1 MRLDAELCAEYDFI
15 KQYVLKINQ
24 IVGASNPK
32 TFMDWIS
39 IMQVHTDDLQS
50 HRIKLQ
56 NMVSSTD
63 CECEKLRSLRLQLEI
78 EWLFSHN
85 LTWAFTP
92 EFVDC
97 CKMGLKID
105 PNDTGFNYRNLLFSF

>member
-15 KQYVLKINQ
+15 KKYVFKIKQ
-24 IVGASNPK
+24 IVEASNPK
-32 TFMDWIS
+32 SLMDWIS
-39 IMQVHTDDLQS
+39 IMQVHDLQS

-56 NMVSSTD
+56 NMVTSTD
-63 CECEKLRSLRLQLEI
+63 CESQKLALLRLQLEI

-85 LTWAFTP
+85 LTCAFTP

-105 PNDTGFNYRNLLFSF
+105 PNDSGFNYRNL